1 MKLSIELRM
10 STAGILGDDVQS
22 MIDEFNYVKRLKR
35 LDKGG
40 KGIAFLIS

>member
-10 STAGILGDDVQS
+10 STVEIQGDDVQK